1 MVRICVVLKSS
12 VGHVQQLMAVQNV
25 DLVKA
30 MLDQAFT
37 FALLAM
43 ANVAQFEYTHH
54 GIRALH
60 GKQPHTLIRVREGLR
75 AGEVVGEGR
84 VEEVD
89 GVRGR

>member
-1 MVRICVVLKSS
+1 MRAQAPTSAGGWSLVRICVVLKSS

-25 DLVKA
+25 DLVKP

-43 ANVAQFEYTHH
+43 ANAARFEYTHH

-60 GKQPHTLIRVREGLR
+60 
-75 AGEVVGEGR
+75 
-84 VEEVD
+84 
-89 GVRGR
+89 